1 MLTNKLQSSKNNR
14 QSGFVALISTIIIS
28 AVVLLLIVGAF
39 TISTIEIDKSKAKYN
54 SENAFAWANLCAE
67 EALQEIRE
75 NSEYTATDTT
85 YGNINASGCSFSVS
99 GDWVGGKI
107 IQSTGTFSDHTRRIK
122 IVVIDYNP
130 KLVIDSWE
138 EVTEF

>member
-1 MLTNKLQSSKNNR
+1 MINNHTKHSS
-14 QSGFVALISTIIIS
+14 GVVALVSTIIIS
-28 AVVLLLIVGAF
+28 AVILLLIVGAF

-99 GDWVGGKI
+99 GDWVGGKT
-107 IQSTGTFSDHTRRIK
+107 IQSTGIFLDHTRRIE
-122 IVVIDYNP
+122 IVVSDYNP
-130 KLVIDSWE
+130 TIVIDFWR
-138 EVTEF
+138 EVTSFD